1 MTVDRLAQRTVSSVH
16 LRGEAYDPTAASTW
30 ETWLPDAERRRLAS
44 FGAITRRHE
53 FLLGRALAR
62 TLLSTH
68 LDVAPVEVPLRC
80 AADDGV
86 DVEAGEWFVSIAHSD
101 ESALVG
107 IAEHPLGIDL
117 EAIRPR
123 DAAVAEFL
131 FAPDDRGLIEQLPYA
146 FDAALVLCWALKES
160 VLKARRSGFRRS
172 PKELRLSV
180 APEEGR
186 ARIQVEEGR
195 TWTVT
200 YARIGD
206 FWGTVAVPFQ

>member
-16 LRGEAYDPTAASTW
+16 LRGNTYDPTAASTW
-30 ETWLPDAERRRLAS
+30 KTWLSDAERRRLSS
-44 FGAITRRHE
+44 FGAATRRHE

-62 TLLSTH
+62 TLLSTQ
-68 LDVAPVEVPLRC
+68 LGVAPVDVPLRC
-80 AADDGV
+80 ADDDGV
-86 DVEAGEWFVSIAHSD
+86 DVDAGEWFVSIAHSG

-107 IAEHPLGIDL
+107 GAEHALGVDL

-131 FAPDDRGLIEQLPYA
+131 FAPDDRGIVETLPYD

-172 PKELRLSV
+172 PKDLRLSV

-186 ARIQVEEGR
+186 ARIHVEEGR

-200 YARIGD
+200 YARIDD
-206 FWGTVAVPFQ
+206 FWGTVAVPAR